1 MNESTEVV
9 MDGSSLLQA
18 VYHSRLRLTR
28 LLLEGGAYINES
40 NEYGETPLMVACKTQ
55 HTNPQSVP
63 KPKMVRYLLEN
74 GADPNIQDK
83 TGKTALMHSCLEQA
97 DPEVLSLLLDSGAD
111 PTLED
116 HAGLSALVYAVNSGN
131 RKILSV
137 LLGACK
143 AKGKEVIIITTSK
156 MASDHLMTKQYL
168 NVPPSTLSGCLSYT
182 SVCSYR
188 SPNESQTETLPH
200 GSLATPSLQTC
211 SSLLGPSMIMFQP
224 GSSAQPLS
232 PVHISDLDKQLYPH
246 KVHTEQ
252 RSKSPSLLLQQ
263 NQSCS
268 LIEEPMENTLEEEE
282 LSIRLKALGIQR
294 RTLAISRHHSIDVK
308 DGTQFPKSLDHISGN
323 ENAERRRRGLS
334 RKMSYDSAASSLHA
348 LSHPNLHQDSLPVSS
363 EYSPVDEDSSD
374 CLRQLNI
381 SSLQN
386 VVNRRNTGMDHY
398 SSDSQLPQVGSWEK
412 ILKSGGGAASER
424 HKPMN
429 SRHFTLSETKD
440 VLDSF
445 VPRRGAAG
453 LERRGSGA
461 LLLDRIAHT
470 RPGFLPPLNPH
481 APIPDIG
488 ANSSF
493 SSSSSGENGVLTG
506 SKSVLPSV
514 PACPQDLNIKQM
526 LWRRH
531 SMQSEQ
537 IKQLVSFRETLGN

>member
-1 MNESTEVV
+1 MNESTEVI
-9 MDGSSLLQA
+9 MDGSSLLKA

-55 HTNPQSVP
+55 LTNPQTVP

-74 GADPNIQDK
+74 GAIQDK

-111 PTLED
+111 PALED

-137 LLGACK
+137 LLDACK

-156 MASDHLMTKQYL
+156 MASDHQMTKQYL
-168 NVPPSTLSGCLSYT
+168 NVPPSSLSGCLSYT

-188 SPNESQTETLPH
+188 SPYESQTETLPH
-200 GSLATPSLQTC
+200 SSSATPSLQTC
-211 SSLLGPSMIMFQP
+211 CSLLGPSMIMFQP

-232 PVHISDLDKQLYPH
+232 PIHISDLDKQLYPY
-246 KVHTEQ
+246 KVQTEQ

-263 NQSCS
+263 NQACS
-268 LIEEPMENTLEEEE
+268 LIEEPVENTLEEEE

-294 RTLAISRHHSIDVK
+294 TPPAVSRHHSIDVK
-308 DGTQFPKSLDHISGN
+308 DGTGFPKSLDHISGN
-323 ENAERRRRGLS
+323 EN
-334 RKMSYDSAASSLHA
+334 
-348 LSHPNLHQDSLPVSS
+348 DSLPFSS
-363 EYSPVDEDSSD
+363 ESSAVDEDSSD

-386 VVNRRNTGMDHY
+386 VVNRRNIGMDHY
-398 SSDSQLPQVGSWEK
+398 SSDSQLLQVGSWEK

-424 HKPMN
+424 HKQMN
-429 SRHFTLSETKD
+429 SRHFTLSETMD
-440 VLDSF
+440 SLESF

-453 LERRGSGA
+453 LKRRGSGA

-481 APIPDIG
+481 APIPDIR
-488 ANSSF
+488 ASPSF
-493 SSSSSGENGVLTG
+493 SFSCSGGNGVLTG

-514 PACPQDLNIKQM
+514 PACPQDLKIKKM

-537 IKQLVSFRETLGN
+537 IKQLASFRETLGN